1 MTIFRKC
8 DFMINQKS
16 ERPKLR
22 NIILIFSSIILAC
35 TITAFVFTLNNEPKE
50 ISAQERVD
58 MEIESHYVLIGQDK
72 KNPMWQ
78 KIYKGAE
85 EAASSRNVALEYYCP
100 EMQDVNKEIR
110 YFDMS
115 VEANV
120 DGIIVTGYEDE
131 TFKEISRKAT
141 ERGIPVVFINEEGHQ
156 GDRIAY
162 IGPNNY
168 LAGIK
173 SVDEIQ
179 KCNVDEPKVA
189 ILVGNESIV
198 QSDIRLSSIRQ
209 EIAKYDDIEIVSI
222 NKVANSRISLFT
234 DIKAMLRSNPEINII
249 IGTHVYH
256 GEYIGQVLVDLNRVG
271 KVKVIAFDD
280 TEETIRYIS
289 KGVIHST
296 LDVDNHDIGY
306 KSVDVLKDH
315 QLGSFTR
322 DVYHMDLSIM
332 NQDSL
337 SEGREGVLNE

>member
-179 KCNVDEPKVA
+179 K
-189 ILVGNESIV
+189 
-198 QSDIRLSSIRQ
+198 
-209 EIAKYDDIEIVSI
+209 
-222 NKVANSRISLFT
+222 
-234 DIKAMLRSNPEINII
+234 M
-249 IGTHVYH
+249 
-256 GEYIGQVLVDLNRVG
+256 
-271 KVKVIAFDD
+271 
-280 TEETIRYIS
+280 
-289 KGVIHST
+289 
-296 LDVDNHDIGY
+296 
-306 KSVDVLKDH
+306 
-315 QLGSFTR
+315 
-322 DVYHMDLSIM
+322 
-332 NQDSL
+332 
-337 SEGREGVLNE
+337 